1 MQAGLQGESGGP
13 SMLLQVTRANEH
25 CSLLLQLTSAS
36 LDHEPT
42 AQLLAAWHG
51 VHGHTRGHCWAR
63 QLSQP
68 RDATACSFVLL
79 NTTRHMHGG
88 CSVGFDSSCHAWPWL
103 LLHASRLSS
112 MPTPR

>member
-13 SMLLQVTRANEH
+13 SMLLQVTRASEH

-51 VHGHTRGHCWAR
+51 VHGYTR
-63 QLSQP
+63 
-68 RDATACSFVLL
+68 ATAGLVNSRSPAMRQQAVSFCSM
-79 NTTRHMHGG
+79 RQHMHG
-88 CSVGFDSSCHAWPWL
+88 
-103 LLHASRLSS
+103 
-112 MPTPR
+112 